1 MAVSSDEASVLA
13 QLPEVMAMDRITVRT
28 ERPYDV
34 VVGAGASRLLTDVAA
49 DRRVALIHPASL
61 AEQARELNALLT
73 DSVEIIVPDAEQAK
87 TSECLLTCWQRL
99 AEAGFTRDD
108 LVVSL
113 GGGAATD
120 LAGFVAATWLRG
132 VDVVHLPTTVLAMA
146 DAAIGGKTGI
156 NLVSGKNLV
165 GAFHQ
170 PLAVLCDTDLLG
182 SLDGREVRSG
192 LAEIVKCGFIA
203 DPSILECIRAAPQA
217 VLDTGSEQFRTVL
230 EAAVRV
236 KAAVVASDP
245 HEQTSH
251 GDDVGRERLNYGHT
265 LGHAVEAHERF
276 TWRHGEADAIGM
288 VFAAELSHRYLGLSE
303 NVVSLTRTI
312 LSDLGL
318 PVSFDDVAW
327 SDLRATMALD
337 KKTRMDSTGRRVL
350 RFVGIRAPGSV
361 AMIVDPDE
369 DALAE
374 CYRSLRAD

>member
-1 MAVSSDEASVLA
+1 
-13 QLPEVMAMDRITVRT
+13 MDRITVNT

-34 VVGAGASRLLTDVAA
+34 VVGAGASRLLTDVAGG
-49 DRRVALIHPASL
+49 RRVALIHPASMT
-61 AEQARELNALLT
+61 EQARQLNALLT
-73 DSVEIIVPDAEQAK
+73 DSVEIIVPDAERAK
-87 TSECLLTCWQRL
+87 TPECLLTCWQRL

-113 GGGAATD
+113 GGGATTD
-120 LAGFVAATWLRG
+120 LAGLVAATWLRG

-245 HEQTSH
+245 
-251 GDDVGRERLNYGHT
+251 
-265 LGHAVEAHERF
+265 
-276 TWRHGEADAIGM
+276 
-288 VFAAELSHRYLGLSE
+288 
-303 NVVSLTRTI
+303 
-312 LSDLGL
+312 
-318 PVSFDDVAW
+318 
-327 SDLRATMALD
+327 
-337 KKTRMDSTGRRVL
+337 
-350 RFVGIRAPGSV
+350 
-361 AMIVDPDE
+361 
-369 DALAE
+369 
-374 CYRSLRAD
+374 